1 MSSICIASANDDF
14 NNGVSIDEGIIFEN
28 NYDADP
34 IIGDDG
40 DNKVYVNPSANLSVV
55 PDGSRD
61 KPYSSIGEAVNVV
74 SDNST
79 IILMDGIYNAPGDLD
94 IEINKNLVIK
104 SLTGNVTVNGNGQ
117 STFFNIF
124 DSKSL
129 SLENINFVNG
139 KTTAY
144 SSCYSVI
151 CNNGLLTLKN
161 VEFENINTFMSVI
174 YNEGDLNIYN
184 SKFSNCVGLNH
195 AAIIFNL
202 GNCNVVNSKLSQATS
217 KPSIYNH
224 HNVFVNNSQIYSIYS
239 NPDYDYD

>member
-144 SSCYSVI
+144 SSCFISRKALVA
-151 CNNGLLTLKN
+151 
-161 VEFENINTFMSVI
+161 FAR
-174 YNEGDLNIYN
+174 N
-184 SKFSNCVGLNH
+184 SSPK
-195 AAIIFNL
+195 AIKSTTGI
-202 GNCNVVNSKLSQATS
+202 SSHTSMPSSSQARNTAS
-217 KPSIYNH
+217 SCG
-224 HNVFVNNSQIYSIYS
+224 
-239 NPDYDYD
+239 

>member
-79 IILMDGIYNAPGDLD
+79 IILMDGIYNASGDLD

-161 VEFENINTFMSVI
+161 VEFENII
-174 YNEGDLNIYN
+174 HL
-184 SKFSNCVGLNH
+184 
-195 AAIIFNL
+195 
-202 GNCNVVNSKLSQATS
+202 
-217 KPSIYNH
+217 
-224 HNVFVNNSQIYSIYS
+224 
-239 NPDYDYD
+239 